1 MRFSK
6 QCCIC
11 TRKGS
16 QAAPGANEVAKEHG
30 LSKLEDVKKLAS
42 QQQMDEERVR
52 AVVTGVTPLRSR
64 HYMMEQLDKVTMKCW
79 KIQNKYKLCLLNRA
93 TNTL

>member
-1 MRFSK
+1 
-6 QCCIC
+6 
-11 TRKGS
+11 
-16 QAAPGANEVAKEHG
+16 
-30 LSKLEDVKKLAS
+30 
-42 QQQMDEERVR
+42 MDEERVR